1 MSESIGGNMA
11 TTSIYRLPVQ
21 TIRDANVCAEA
32 CWYGINFKN
41 LKVNQL
47 TSDENLLEYFANPMY
62 VHGKNVAAF
71 NPDIF
76 VDKVNDL
83 ITVCGLGM
91 LRLGFHRISIPD
103 AIATIKNQIYP
114 IFDGVRTSSIRH
126 SRTQPSNAISHLS
139 RGMVT
144 QPNYHQI
151 ILASRI
157 LFFNV
162 PNIRIYNISSALAR
176 NLHMQGHP
184 FQYHHFYREKMDK
197 YLSQNRNQLSKL
209 SMPPPFD
216 LDKRVWDQVNQTD
229 WWQRRVLDLA
239 LLIHFGC
246 VIPNPNITQRV
257 LQERTRRFNLRVP

>member
-1 MSESIGGNMA
+1 MLAIPY
-11 TTSIYRLPVQ
+11 YRIPVQ
-21 TIRDANVCAEA
+21 TIRLANICAEA

-41 LKVNQL
+41 LKINQL
-47 TSDENLLEYFANPMY
+47 TSDESLMKYFAEPMF
-62 VHGKNVAAF
+62 VHGKNVATF

-76 VDKVNDL
+76 TDKVSDL

-91 LRLGFHRISIPD
+91 LRLGFHRISINA
-103 AIATIKNQIYP
+103 AIATIKNQIHP
-114 IFDGVRTSSIRH
+114 MFDGVRSASIRQTR
-126 SRTQPSNAISHLS
+126 SQPSNAISHLS
-139 RGMVT
+139 SGMVT

-176 NLHMQGHP
+176 NLNLRGRP
-184 FQYHHFYREKMDK
+184 VNYHHLFRERMDK
-197 YLSQNRNQLSKL
+197 YLSYNRTQLSRHSL
-209 SMPPPFD
+209 PPPSH
-216 LDKRVWDQVNQTD
+216 LDKRVWDQINQTD

-246 VIPNPNITQRV
+246 ANPNPNIQQRV
-257 LQERTRRFNLRVP
+257 LQEKARRLNLQVP

>member
-1 MSESIGGNMA
+1 MSVSIGGNMA
-11 TTSIYRLPVQ
+11 TTSNYRIPVQ
-21 TIRDANVCAEA
+21 TIREANICAEA

-47 TSDENLLEYFANPMY
+47 ISDESLMKYFAEPMY
-62 VHGKNVAAF
+62 LHGKNQVTF

-76 VDKVNDL
+76 ADNVSKL
-83 ITVCGLGM
+83 ITACGLGM
-91 LRLGFHRISIPD
+91 LRLGMHRISINA
-103 AIATIKNQIYP
+103 AIATIKNQIHDQ
-114 IFDGVRTSSIRH
+114 FDRVRTTSIRQTR
-126 SRTQPSNAISHLS
+126 SQSSNAISHLS
-139 RGMVT
+139 SGMVT

-176 NLHMQGHP
+176 NLHLRGRP
-184 FQYHHFYREKMDK
+184 VVYHHLFRAKMDK
-197 YLSQNRNQLSKL
+197 CLSHNRTQLSKFSLPQL
-209 SMPPPFD
+209 SH
-216 LDKRVWDQVNQTD
+216 LDRRVWDQIKQTD

-246 VIPNPNITQRV
+246 AKPNPNITQRV
-257 LQERTRRFNLRVP
+257 MQERVRRLNLQVP